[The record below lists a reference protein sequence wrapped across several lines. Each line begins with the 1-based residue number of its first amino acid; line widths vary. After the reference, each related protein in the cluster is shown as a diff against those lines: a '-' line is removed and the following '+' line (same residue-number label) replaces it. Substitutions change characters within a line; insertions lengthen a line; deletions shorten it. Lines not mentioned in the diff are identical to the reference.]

1 MTPTEFVASV
11 QGGKIEPVYLLMGP
25 ETYLQSECLRL
36 LTRQLIPDPEAQQFG
51 YSEHSVAERSL
62 GTVLGIAGQLPMMS
76 SAQVVVA
83 REFDKVSDAEI
94 EALKN
99 YLRRPNPSTVLVFQT
114 TDLDK
119 RRTLSTILLKGCA
132 VVECSR
138 IGDQEAI
145 AWAQAFARKQG
156 YQFSP
161 PAVGQLIGMTGT
173 SLNILSKEIEKL
185 MLYVGKGG
193 TITPVDIEAVVVRS
207 REFSS
212 FDLTDAVLA
221 GDAKKALKLLHR
233 LLGQNEEP
241 VALVGVLAWLYR
253 QMLMA
258 HDMMQNNVPREEI
271 VRDLRMP
278 PGRVTPFLTA
288 VRRKSESDI
297 RRGIIRLAEV
307 DVALK
312 SSRATPRLQLE
323 VLLCDL
329 LAQS

>member
-1 MTPTEFVASV
+1 
-11 QGGKIEPVYLLMGP
+11 
-25 ETYLQSECLRL
+25 
-36 LTRQLIPDPEAQQFG
+36 
-51 YSEHSVAERSL
+51 
-62 GTVLGIAGQLPMMS
+62 
-76 SAQVVVA
+76 
-83 REFDKVSDAEI
+83 
-94 EALKN
+94 
-99 YLRRPNPSTVLVFQT
+99 
-114 TDLDK
+114 
-119 RRTLSTILLKGCA
+119 
-132 VVECSR
+132 
-138 IGDQEAI
+138 
-145 AWAQAFARKQG
+145 
-156 YQFSP
+156 
-161 PAVGQLIGMTGT
+161 
-173 SLNILSKEIEKL
+173 
-185 MLYVGKGG
+185 
-193 TITPVDIEAVVVRS
+193 
-207 REFSS
+207 
-212 FDLTDAVLA
+212 DAVLA

-278 PGRVTPFLTA
+278 PSRVTPFLTA

-329 LAQS
+329 LA